1 MPNITSRTT
10 ALHPQQVAE
19 DPQVI
24 AQVARREEVGAHV
37 LLAAAA
43 EGLAQGGVAKDV
55 ERSGGTGINTVDE
68 IPGDP
73 VLDLERYPADVAADE
88 LTSLP
93 DRLGHR
99 QAEALA
105 RRLLDDDVRLRLERV
120 DLDRADVVEV
130 VEDVDVRI
138 AVGMGDRRVEVVPAL
153 G

>member
-19 DPQVI
+19 DPQVV

-43 EGLAQGGVAKDV
+43 EGLAQGGIAKDV

-88 LTSLP
+88 RPPLP

-99 QAEALA
+99 QAEPLT
-105 RRLLDDDVRLRLERV
+105 RRLLDDDVGLGLEGV

-130 VEDVDVRI
+130 VEDVNVRV
-138 AVGMGDRRVEVVPAL
+138 AVRVGDRRVKVI
-153 G
+153 